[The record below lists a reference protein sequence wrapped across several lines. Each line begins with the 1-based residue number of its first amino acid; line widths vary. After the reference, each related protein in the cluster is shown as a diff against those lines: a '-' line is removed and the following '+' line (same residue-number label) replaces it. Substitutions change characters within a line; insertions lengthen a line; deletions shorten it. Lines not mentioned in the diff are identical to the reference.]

1 MGIALSWL
9 NITMPL
15 ANSLFLCYD
24 QSVAKKKTQT
34 RGGIAMQKNRKMKNR
49 TERPTIKGMAIL
61 AAPLRVLFLCPF
73 LRNFRGEK
81 AV

>member
-24 QSVAKKKTQT
+24 LSVANKENTD
-34 RGGIAMQKNRKMKNR
+34 
-49 TERPTIKGMAIL
+49 ERRSRHA
-61 AAPLRVLFLCPF
+61 
-73 LRNFRGEK
+73 EE
-81 AV
+81 